1 VPLPFYVSLHS
12 NHNQS
17 REHTPPEPR
26 STMTMIIN
34 YLSPERRGEIAFDKG
49 TTMIISTHVAWVVII
64 SLHVLVIV
72 VIWLRIPGLS
82 TLLHHSTSTT
92 AAVHSRPHPVAFDT
106 EEQSDDQY
114 DDPSQYRILMMHYHK
129 TGFVLSRQLRSLAEK
144 NLLRFDTLNAT
155 NDIHNSTI
163 FRIPKKNWGSI
174 QRPRQFNL
182 STKCQDIYHLEGG
195 LIHVQESADL
205 FCNVDALADIL
216 LNEDDIRTS
225 RETRIIHFVRN
236 PYSMALSNYFY
247 HSQDPTRVVSSAC

>member
-1 VPLPFYVSLHS
+1 
-12 NHNQS
+12 
-17 REHTPPEPR
+17 
-26 STMTMIIN
+26 
-34 YLSPERRGEIAFDKG
+34 
-49 TTMIISTHVAWVVII
+49 MIISTHVAWVVII

-155 NDIHNSTI
+155 NDIHNSTGAR
-163 FRIPKKNWGSI
+163 FSGRDNSI
-174 QRPRQFNL
+174 
-182 STKCQDIYHLEGG
+182 
-195 LIHVQESADL
+195 
-205 FCNVDALADIL
+205 
-216 LNEDDIRTS
+216 
-225 RETRIIHFVRN
+225 
-236 PYSMALSNYFY
+236 
-247 HSQDPTRVVSSAC
+247 

>member
-1 VPLPFYVSLHS
+1 MLSLSDFSTSLHS

-49 TTMIISTHVAWVVII
+49 TTMIISTHIAWVVII

-92 AAVHSRPHPVAFDT
+92 AAVHSRPHTVAFDT
-106 EEQSDDQY
+106 EEQPDDQY

-129 TGFVLSRQLRSLAEK
+129 TGFVLSRQLRRLAEK

-163 FRIPKKNWGSI
+163 FRIPEKNWGSI
-174 QRPRQFNL
+174 QRPRQFNF
-182 STKCQDIYHLEGG
+182 STKCQDTYHLEGG
-195 LIHVQESADL
+195 LIHVQESPDL
-205 FCNVDALADIL
+205 FCNVDALVDIL

-247 HSQDPTRVVSSAC
+247 HSQDPT